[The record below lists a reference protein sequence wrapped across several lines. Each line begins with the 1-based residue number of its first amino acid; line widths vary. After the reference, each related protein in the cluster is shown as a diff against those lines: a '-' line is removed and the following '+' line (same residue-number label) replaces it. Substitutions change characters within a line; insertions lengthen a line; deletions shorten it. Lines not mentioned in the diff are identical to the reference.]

1 MQIRNARGDR
11 LYYRAY
17 NKYLRELSKRIP
29 GRFITPHAL
38 RHTHVSLMAE
48 AGMDLEAISRRL
60 GHEDSKVT
68 REIYYHVT
76 KKQKEKDREQI
87 KDICLLT

>member
-1 MQIRNARGDR
+1 MNARGDR

-17 NKYLRELSKRIP
+17 NKYLRELSKRIL
-29 GRFITPHAL
+29 GCFITPHTL

-48 AGMDLEAISRRL
+48 AGMDLELEAIARRL
-60 GHEDSKVT
+60 GHENSKVT